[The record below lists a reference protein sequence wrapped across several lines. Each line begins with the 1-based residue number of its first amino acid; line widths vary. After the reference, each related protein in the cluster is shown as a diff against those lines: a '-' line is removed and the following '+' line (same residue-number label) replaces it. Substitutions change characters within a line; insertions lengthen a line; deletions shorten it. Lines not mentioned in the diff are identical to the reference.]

1 MSRTMQDQRS
11 RLKWLTCFMFLV
23 FAMTTDAVGVI
34 LPELISTYKLSL
46 TAASAFHYAP
56 MIAIAFSGIALGFL
70 ADRWGRKPTILLG
83 LALFSAASLLF
94 FIGETFAWFLM
105 LLVVSGLAIGLFKT
119 GALALLGDITQDSKE
134 HSRTMNMVEGF
145 FAVGAIIGP
154 AIVTWLLTQQ
164 LSWKWVYV
172 IAALICIALFLIAW
186 REDYP
191 NTRTASNTADSLPA
205 ASFKQSVLMVKDPMA
220 LGFSLAIALYVA
232 TEVAIYVWMP
242 SLLATLPVDGWFAT
256 YALTVFFVFR
266 AAGRFLGS
274 WLLGLL
280 HWKHLVALFSGI
292 IFVLFLVSVITNGQ
306 VAVWC
311 LPCTGLF
318 MSILYPTLN
327 SKGISCFAPAQHGA
341 VAGLMLFFTALS
353 AAVGPFLMALLSD
366 FSGDVLAGFYLAT
379 GFAGLLF
386 LLALYNWLFEP
397 AADRLLQQ
405 DKLKVSESY

>member
-1 MSRTMQDQRS
+1 MQYSAPKQRI

-34 LPELISTYKLSL
+34 LPELISTYNLSL
-46 TAASAFHYAP
+46 TEASAFHYAP

-83 LALFSAASLLF
+83 LALFSVASVLF
-94 FIGETFAWFLM
+94 FIGETFIWFLL
-105 LLVVSGLAIGLFKT
+105 LLVVSGCAIGLFKT
-119 GALALLGDITQDSKE
+119 GALALLGDITDDSKA
-134 HSRTMNMVEGF
+134 HSKTMNMVEGF
-145 FAVGAIIGP
+145 FAVGAILGP
-154 AIVTWLLTQQ
+154 AIVTWLLTQA
-164 LSWKWVYV
+164 LSWKWVYI
-172 IAALICIALFLIAW
+172 IAAVICVVLFLIAL
-186 REDYP
+186 REQYP
-191 NTRTASNTADSLPA
+191 STNKQNNEQA
-205 ASFKQSVLMVKDPMA
+205 ASFTQSLRMVKDPMA
-220 LGFSLAIALYVA
+220 LGFSVAIALYVA

-242 SLLATLPVDGWFAT
+242 SLLNSLPVDGWFAT

-266 AAGRFLGS
+266 AAGRFIGS
-274 WLLGLL
+274 WLLSLL

-292 IFVLFLVSVITNGQ
+292 IFALFLLSVLLEGN

-311 LPCTGLF
+311 LPATGLF

-327 SKGISCFAPAQHGA
+327 SKGISCFAPSQHGA

-366 FSGDVLAGFYLAT
+366 FSGNVLAGFYLAT

-397 AADRLLQQ
+397 AAERLLQQ
-405 DKLKVSESY
+405 DLLKASKST

>member
-1 MSRTMQDQRS
+1 MQLTAPEQCK

-34 LPELISTYKLSL
+34 LPELISQYGL
-46 TAASAFHYAP
+46 TLTQASAFHYAP
-56 MIAIAFSGIALGFL
+56 MVAIAFSGIALGFL

-83 LALFSAASLLF
+83 LALFSAASVLF
-94 FIGETFAWFLM
+94 FIGETFAWFLA

-119 GALALLGDITQDSKE
+119 GALALLGDITTDSKD
-134 HSRTMNMVEGF
+134 HSKTMNTVEGF
-145 FAVGAIIGP
+145 FAIGAIIGP

-164 LSWKWVYV
+164 LSWKWVYL
-172 IAALICIALFLIAW
+172 IAASICVVLFIIAQ
-186 REDYP
+186 RQSYP
-191 NTRTASNTADSLPA
+191 SQPTQKTKTEQS
-205 ASFKQSVLMVKDPMA
+205 ASFVQSLQMVKDPMA
-220 LGFSLAIALYVA
+220 FGFALAIALYVA

-242 SLLATLPVDGWFAT
+242 SLLKSLPVDGWFAT

-266 AAGRFLGS
+266 AAGRFIGS
-274 WLLGLL
+274 WLLNLI
-280 HWKHLVALFSGI
+280 HWKHLIALFTGI
-292 IFVLFLVSVITNGQ
+292 IFMLFLVSVMLEGN

-311 LPCTGLF
+311 LPATGLF

-327 SKGISCFAPAQHGA
+327 SKGISCFAPSQHGA

-366 FSGDVLAGFYLAT
+366 FSGNVLAGFYLAT

-386 LLALYNWLFEP
+386 LLALYNWFFEP
-397 AADRLLQQ
+397 AAERLQQ
-405 DKLKVSESY
+405 QDSLKAVTSTS

>member
-1 MSRTMQDQRS
+1 MQYSAPKQRI

-34 LPELISTYKLSL
+34 LPELISTYNLSL
-46 TAASAFHYAP
+46 TEASAFHYAP

-83 LALFSAASLLF
+83 LALFSVASVLF
-94 FIGETFAWFLM
+94 FIGETFIWFLL
-105 LLVVSGLAIGLFKT
+105 LLVVSGCAIGLFKT
-119 GALALLGDITQDSKE
+119 GALALLGDITDDSKA
-134 HSRTMNMVEGF
+134 HSKTMNMVEGF
-145 FAVGAIIGP
+145 FAVGAILGP
-154 AIVTWLLTQQ
+154 AIVTWLLTQA
-164 LSWKWVYV
+164 LSWKWVYI
-172 IAALICIALFLIAW
+172 IAAVICVVLFLIAL
-186 REDYP
+186 REQYP
-191 NTRTASNTADSLPA
+191 STNKQNNEQA
-205 ASFKQSVLMVKDPMA
+205 ASFTQSLRMVKDPMA
-220 LGFSLAIALYVA
+220 LGFSVAIALYVA

-242 SLLATLPVDGWFAT
+242 SLLNSLPVDGWFAT

-266 AAGRFLGS
+266 ATGRFIGS
-274 WLLGLL
+274 WLLSLL

-292 IFVLFLVSVITNGQ
+292 IFALFLLSVLLEGN

-311 LPCTGLF
+311 LPATGLF

-327 SKGISCFAPAQHGA
+327 SKGISCFAPSQHGA

-366 FSGDVLAGFYLAT
+366 FSGNVLAGFYLAT

-397 AADRLLQQ
+397 AAERLLQQ
-405 DKLKVSESY
+405 DLLKASKST